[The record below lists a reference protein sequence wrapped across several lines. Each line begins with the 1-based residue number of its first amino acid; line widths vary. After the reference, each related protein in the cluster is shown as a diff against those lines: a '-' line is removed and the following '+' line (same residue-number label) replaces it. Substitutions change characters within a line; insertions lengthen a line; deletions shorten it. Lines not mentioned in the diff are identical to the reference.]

1 MQGNLLYTK
10 ATNKQNKTKQKTS
23 SKWIDSSSE
32 GHLQDFSSI
41 SQDFSSKI
49 VIERGVY
56 LTFDPPIQ
64 FSIFEEKPI

>member
-49 VIERGVY
+49 VIERGVKGQIKAYY
-56 LTFDPPIQ
+56 LSGTQ
-64 FSIFEEKPI
+64 K